1 MVAKLTQH
9 NLLKQFV
16 EIVVWH
22 KSVIFLDC
30 LHQGQ
35 FFSLFS
41 SSSEW
46 VSWLPPWSAEEQTQC
61 SLCSSKGHLPV
72 ARTTFQLQ
80 EEERVCR
87 TVTSWSSVYDL
98 WARVCAGWSSVHDL
112 WGSVQVEAQ
121 CMTCVCEEECVQV
134 EAQWMTGWSLVS
146 DLWGRECG
154 FCHRRQQRCWSCP
167 GAPP

>member
-1 MVAKLTQH
+1 MCTVWKLSQIVGQKMVAKLTQH

-112 WGSVQVEAQ
+112 WGSVCRLKISVWPVSVRKSVCRLKLNEWQVEA
-121 CMTCVCEEECVQV
+121 
-134 EAQWMTGWSLVS
+134 
-146 DLWGRECG
+146 
-154 FCHRRQQRCWSCP
+154 
-167 GAPP
+167 